1 MLMKKPL
8 VSLVAGLMLLIII
21 IETSM
26 IASIYFKN
34 SNTNATHPI
43 QGTSANPVQNSALSN
58 QIGVPATTIPVVVTT
73 TPEVTEEQTPP
84 PPFTEPVINQASTM
98 EPEPSLVIN
107 SGSPYYG
114 EETGIPTENFT
125 V

>member
-34 SNTNATHPI
+34 SNTTNSTHPV
-43 QGTSANPVQNSALSN
+43 QGTNASSVQNSGGSGGQN
-58 QIGVPATTIPVVVTT
+58 
-73 TPEVTEEQTPP
+73 
-84 PPFTEPVINQASTM
+84 PFSPFIAPFINQATPVESSPT
-98 EPEPSLVIN
+98 LVVN